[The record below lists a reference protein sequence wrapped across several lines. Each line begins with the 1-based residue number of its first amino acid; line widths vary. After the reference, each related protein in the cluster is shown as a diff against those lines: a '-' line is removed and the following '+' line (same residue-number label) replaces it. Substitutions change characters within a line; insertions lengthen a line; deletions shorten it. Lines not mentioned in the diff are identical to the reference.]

1 MSNNFINSSLSKNE
15 KVLHTYKLH
24 WIVWVKVVIFGL
36 IGLGLLQVHGLGF
49 AGGLILLVTLFSV
62 LGIIGTEYGVT
73 NSRIIGKS
81 GFIFRKNVDLRLK
94 KVESVI
100 LDQSIL
106 GRLFGYGHVVF
117 NGTGSGKSGFLFI
130 DNPTLAKNQINQII
144 ENIEN
149 EESKKN

>member
-1 MSNNFINSSLSKNE
+1 M
-15 KVLHTYKLH
+15 
-24 WIVWVKVVIFGL
+24 
-36 IGLGLLQVHGLGF
+36 
-49 AGGLILLVTLFSV
+49 
-62 LGIIGTEYGVT
+62 
-73 NSRIIGKS
+73 
-81 GFIFRKNVDLRLK
+81 K

-130 DNPTLAKNQINQII
+130 ENPTLAKNQINQII

-149 EESKKN
+149 EESKRN